1 MESERD
7 SADDLATARASLAI
21 CEYRGCSGEMP
32 DPQQA
37 VLDAR
42 TAAQQGDPDAM
53 VTLASTAPPSFTD
66 SWLHTRDAWWP
77 GVPVL
82 YTTLPRKP
90 LHSER

>member
-42 TAAQQGDPDAM
+42 HGDVGVNRPPELHGLMASHPGRM
-53 VTLASTAPPSFTD
+53 V
-66 SWLHTRDAWWP
+66 AWRS
-77 GVPVL
+77 G
-82 YTTLPRKP
+82 P
-90 LHSER
+90 LHYFAT